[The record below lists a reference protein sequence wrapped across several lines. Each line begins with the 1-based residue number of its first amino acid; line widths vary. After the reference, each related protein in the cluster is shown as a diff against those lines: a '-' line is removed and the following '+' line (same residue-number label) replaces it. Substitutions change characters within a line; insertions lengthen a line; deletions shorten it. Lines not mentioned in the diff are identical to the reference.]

1 MNFKPTKSVDK
12 SDAESRGE
20 LGGTLQGLGANLPI
34 ILENFN
40 DRCDNS
46 FDNFKSLDISK
57 FSINSNDFS
66 FEYSN

>member
-1 MNFKPTKSVDK
+1 MNFKPENIDK
-12 SDAESRGE
+12 GE
-20 LGGTLQGLGANLPI
+20 KLNLQDQRVRPTTLAANLPI

-46 FDNFKSLDISK
+46 FDNFKSLDVSK

-66 FEYSN
+66 FE

>member
-1 MNFKPTKSVDK
+1 MNLRQSKSVEKVEKPDAGDIK
-12 SDAESRGE
+12 SKHRGL
-20 LGGTLQGLGANLPI
+20 LGNLPI

-40 DRCDNS
+40 DKCDNS

-66 FEYSN
+66 FE